1 MNDLNLYTTLPVS
14 MVASALAIGLLRHLA
29 RPLKLLDHP
38 NERKQHAG
46 AVPLV
51 GGLAMFAAM
60 LAAILWPGETLDP
73 FTRNLFG
80 SAGVLVLLGVLDDRH
95 DLSVRLRV
103 VAQVLASLWIVVSTG
118 VYVHSLGAWF
128 GVEITMPSV
137 IGIPFT
143 VIAVIGLLNAFNMI
157 DGINGLAGSTAL
169 VTILSLALLGGPGS
183 ALMPLVVM
191 AAALVPYLLCN
202 LGLFGARSRIFLGDA
217 GSTLI
222 GYILAWSLIRASQD
236 VSHAVVTPTDVLW
249 CVALPVFDTLAIMI
263 RRGLSGKSPFKPDR
277 GHVHHLLMFAGIGP
291 RTTLVIL
298 IGSAL
303 SLFALGAFLS
313 VWLPAGSGVV
323 FVALLL
329 AYTAFSTWVY
339 RRQHDQ
345 RVQAKLLRKLQRAP
359 TETAV
364 VTEGD
369 ADMSSGLSQSGM

>member
-1 MNDLNLYTTLPVS
+1 M
-14 MVASALAIGLLRHLA
+14 
-29 RPLKLLDHP
+29 
-38 NERKQHAG
+38 
-46 AVPLV
+46 
-51 GGLAMFAAM
+51 
-60 LAAILWPGETLDP
+60 
-73 FTRNLFG
+73 
-80 SAGVLVLLGVLDDRH
+80 
-95 DLSVRLRV
+95 
-103 VAQVLASLWIVVSTG
+103 
-118 VYVHSLGAWF
+118 
-128 GVEITMPSV
+128 
-137 IGIPFT
+137 
-143 VIAVIGLLNAFNMI
+143 IAVIGLLNAFNMI

-169 VTILSLALLGGPGS
+169 VAIGALALLGGPS
-183 ALMPLVVM
+183 VALTPLVVM

-202 LGLFGARSRIFLGDA
+202 LGLFGARCRIFLGDA

-236 VSHAVVTPTDVLW
+236 VANTVVTPTDVLW

-263 RRGLSGKSPFKPDR
+263 RRAFSGKSPFKPDR
-277 GHVHHLLMFAGIGP
+277 GHVHHLLMYAGTGP

-303 SLFALGAFLS
+303 SLFAMGAFLS
-313 VWLPAGSGVV
+313 VRWPAASGMV
-323 FVALLL
+323 FVMMLL

-359 TETAV
+359 SETTV